1 MSEVGSDRDA
11 SGGPRHRPGDPSRSD
26 TFMDAQHTSMTGIR
40 FHLIALAVYS
50 FLGVILTWPL
60 TLNLTRGVIGA
71 VDGVDAYQN
80 AWNLWW
86 IASAITSLQNP
97 FFSPL
102 LFYPDGVDLFWQP
115 IGFSQ
120 GILALPV
127 TLTLGPIAAVNW
139 VVLTSFTIGGYAT
152 FVFTRRMTGDEIAA
166 LVAGATFVCSPYHM
180 EKVIDGNLE
189 VAAIHWLPWYAYTLL
204 LLLERPSWRWAL
216 AAGAMLVWVSLGSW
230 YYGLFAVLYTGCSA
244 CIWGYGAFRSSER
257 NRRVLHGARVF
268 AWGMSP
274 IIVWVLAL
282 APALTSLATRADDGM
297 WDMRQVQYE
306 RSADLVDVFL
316 PSPVNPWWGPAVRA
330 WRNQIYPD
338 ASIWNVALGWVALSL
353 GTLGALAFRRRAW
366 RWALLALACLLLA
379 LGPQLKIAG
388 WNTGLPLPYALIQDL
403 PGIRAGQRP
412 NHMAVMVSLCLAVLV
427 AYGVQAGRQTRL
439 FRGARRR
446 AWIAAAVLIAA
457 VAGIDGYAGPHPI
470 VERRIHPFYATLP
483 PPDGVLMPLPLYI
496 NINRSE
502 NLTAQ
507 MGHRWPIVGGYVAR
521 PPAYP
526 FAQHTPGIRDI
537 QFGEVER
544 QDVVLPTWPESGRR
558 ALAAYRIRY
567 ITMDLESNKDEYFAR
582 VRPLLADLGIPSPIF
597 VDETLEVYATPD
609 TWPIAPIAFLGEGW
623 QPLERQPDSD
633 IRWRWMGERAEVRL
647 FNPSP
652 APTPVRL
659 TYWIEAYAHPRPL
672 TWVLDGT
679 SLGTFDIPSG
689 HISARSLHLLLP
701 PGQHILT
708 WHAPATPDSARA
720 DALIS
725 VRLFALDMRSR
736 SDTRQ

>member
-1 MSEVGSDRDA
+1 
-11 SGGPRHRPGDPSRSD
+11 
-26 TFMDAQHTSMTGIR
+26 
-40 FHLIALAVYS
+40 
-50 FLGVILTWPL
+50 
-60 TLNLTRGVIGA
+60 
-71 VDGVDAYQN
+71 
-80 AWNLWW
+80 
-86 IASAITSLQNP
+86 
-97 FFSPL
+97 
-102 LFYPDGVDLFWQP
+102 
-115 IGFSQ
+115 
-120 GILALPV
+120 
-127 TLTLGPIAAVNW
+127 
-139 VVLTSFTIGGYAT
+139 
-152 FVFTRRMTGDEIAA
+152 
-166 LVAGATFVCSPYHM
+166 
-180 EKVIDGNLE
+180 
-189 VAAIHWLPWYAYTLL
+189 
-204 LLLERPSWRWAL
+204 
-216 AAGAMLVWVSLGSW
+216 
-230 YYGLFAVLYTGCSA
+230 
-244 CIWGYGAFRSSER
+244 
-257 NRRVLHGARVF
+257 
-268 AWGMSP
+268 
-274 IIVWVLAL
+274 
-282 APALTSLATRADDGM
+282 
-297 WDMRQVQYE
+297 
-306 RSADLVDVFL
+306 
-316 PSPVNPWWGPAVRA
+316 
-330 WRNQIYPD
+330 
-338 ASIWNVALGWVALSL
+338 
-353 GTLGALAFRRRAW
+353 
-366 RWALLALACLLLA
+366 
-379 LGPQLKIAG
+379 
-388 WNTGLPLPYALIQDL
+388 
-403 PGIRAGQRP
+403 
-412 NHMAVMVSLCLAVLV
+412 MAVMVSLCLAVLV
-427 AYGVQAGRQTRL
+427 AYGVQAGLQTRL

-446 AWIAAAVLIAA
+446 AWIAVAVLIAA
-457 VAGIDGYAGPHPI
+457 VVGIDGYAGPHPI

-483 PPDGVLMPLPLYI
+483 PPDGALMPLPLYI

-507 MGHRWPIVGGYVAR
+507 MGHRWPIIGGYVAR

-526 FAQHTPGIRDI
+526 FAQYTPGIRDI

-567 ITMDLESNKDEYFAR
+567 ITMDLESDKDEYFAR
-582 VRPLLADLGIPSPIF
+582 VRPLLVDLGIPSPIF

-633 IRWRWMGERAEVRL
+633 VRWRWMGERAEVRL

-708 WHAPATPDSARA
+708 WHAPATPDPARA